1 LKSYIRRASQIFHA
15 SSKAFSARLLEQLAV
30 PKKDP
35 LMEEEAQKILSHLDD
50 FSGVLAS
57 A

>member
-15 SSKAFSARLLEQLAV
+15 SSKAFSARLLEQLAI

-35 LMEEEAQKILSHLDD
+35 LMEEEVQKILSHLDD